1 MSCPPLDPRDLD
13 HVVKTAAPMW
23 PRLKESRLFITGGSG
38 FFGAW
43 LLETWLAARERNALA
58 STCMVLTR
66 NAARFRERLPHIATH
81 PAVELIEGEVRT
93 FAFPSG
99 SFTHVIH
106 AAAEASAALNEERP
120 LEMFDAIVRGTRHV
134 LDFAVRAGVRRF
146 LLTSSGAVYG
156 PQSPAMAKVSEDV
169 LTAPPVTDTRSA
181 YGEGKRAAEL
191 LCAIRARE
199 HPTLEPLIARAFA
212 FVGPH
217 LPLDRHFAIGNFI
230 ADALAG
236 RAIEVRGDGTPLRSY
251 MYAADLAIWLWTIL
265 LAGEP
270 MRPYNVGSERAVSI
284 AETARSVA
292 AVVDPV
298 PAVHIALPAGA
309 GPAARYVPS
318 TERARAE
325 LGLSESIDLADAVT
339 RTMAWHRR

>member
-13 HVVKTAAPMW
+13 HVVKAVAPLW
-23 PRLKESRLFITGGSG
+23 PRLRASRLFVTGGSG

-43 LLETWLAARERNALA
+43 ILETWLAARERNALDT
-58 STCMVLTR
+58 TCMVLTR

-81 PAVELIEGEVRT
+81 PAIEVIEGDVRT
-93 FAFPSG
+93 FAFPTG
-99 SFTHVIH
+99 SFTHAIH

-120 LEMFDAIVRGTRHV
+120 LEMFDSIVRGTRHV
-134 LDFAVRAGVRRF
+134 LDFAVRAGVGRF

-156 PQSPAMAKVSEDV
+156 PQAATVAQVTEDAV
-169 LTAPPVTDTRSA
+169 TAPVVTDTRSA

-199 HPTLEPLIARAFA
+199 HPALQPLLARAFA

-236 RAIEVRGDGTPLRSY
+236 RTIEVRGDGTPLRSY
-251 MYAADLAIWLWTIL
+251 LYAADLAIWLWTIF

-270 MRPYNVGSERAVSI
+270 LRPYNVGSERAVSI
-284 AETARSVA
+284 AETARIVA
-292 AVVDPV
+292 DVVDRALP
-298 PAVHIALPAGA
+298 VHIAQPAGG
-309 GPAARYVPS
+309 GPPARYVPS
-318 TERARAE
+318 TARARAE
-325 LGLSESIDLADAVT
+325 LGLSQSIDLSDAVA
-339 RTMAWHRR
+339 RTIAWQRR